1 VIQPESLHPQ
11 TATELLEPILARDAT
26 PQSATTL
33 KREQQDPVGLL
44 GAAAAR
50 YVDALRLAAELS
62 SYLAASV
69 DCHPSRDR
77 ATLRRQ
83 A

>member
-62 SYLAASV
+62 SCLAASV